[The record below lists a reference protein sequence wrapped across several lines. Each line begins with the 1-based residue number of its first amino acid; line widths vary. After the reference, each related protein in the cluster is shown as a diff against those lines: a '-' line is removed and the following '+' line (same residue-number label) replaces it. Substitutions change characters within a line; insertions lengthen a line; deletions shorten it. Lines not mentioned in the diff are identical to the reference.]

1 MTQIIEKKPPFVEAI
16 EKMDL
21 RDILVLQTILSER
34 ALYLNAKDEMDKPI
48 ISKPKTILHA

>member
-1 MTQIIEKKPPFVEAI
+1 MKIEKKPPFVEAI

-34 ALYLNAKDEMDKPI
+34 ALYLNAKEEMDKPI
-48 ISKPKTILHA
+48 SLPKKSIIHA

>member
-1 MTQIIEKKPPFVEAI
+1 LTKIIEKKPPFVEAI

-34 ALYLNAKDEMDKPI
+34 ALYLNAKDEMDKTI
-48 ISKPKTILHA
+48 VTPKTIIHK